1 MNGSGAGVRLRSRR
15 RCRALVFLVPGL
27 LVLGACEMK
36 SAPAT
41 VASERLAAPQAT
53 PSAPVVADPKP
64 SAPAQVEPAA
74 TLAARPP
81 AAVPGPP
88 PTLVGMSREDV
99 TELLGPPMFRRRETP
114 AEIWQYRTQ
123 TCTLDLFLY
132 KDANSESYRVTHVEA
147 RGKNGAK
154 VGPSD
159 CLGRFMTPERKTR
172 AG

>member
-1 MNGSGAGVRLRSRR
+1 MSTPGVGVRLRSRWH
-15 RCRALVFLVPGL
+15 CRVLVILVQGL

-36 SAPAT
+36 SAPVT
-41 VASERLAAPQAT
+41 VAPESPTAPAAAPAG
-53 PSAPVVADPKP
+53 PVVADPKP
-64 SAPAQVEPAA
+64 SAPPAVEPTTA
-74 TLAARPP
+74 LAARPP
-81 AAVPGPP
+81 AAVPAPP

-114 AEIWQYRTQ
+114 AEIWQYRAQ

-132 KDANSESYRVTHVEA
+132 KDGKSESYKVAHVEA

-159 CLGRFMTPERKTR
+159 CLGRFMTPERTTR
-172 AG
+172 SG